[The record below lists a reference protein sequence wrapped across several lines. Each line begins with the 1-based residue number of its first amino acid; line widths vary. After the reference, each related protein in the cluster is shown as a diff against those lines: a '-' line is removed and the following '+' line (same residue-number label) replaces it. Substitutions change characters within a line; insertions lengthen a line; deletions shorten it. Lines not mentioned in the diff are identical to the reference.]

1 MDRFGGYDQGYDRTF
16 GPSGGY
22 PYPQNQPVSEYLEA
36 PVFLFIIF

>member
-22 PYPQNQPVSEYLEA
+22 PYPQNQPVSE
-36 PVFLFIIF
+36 LFRSFGLSLHDF